1 MGGGRDTQNKV
12 GYITA
17 CLCYAVNLWCFI
29 YTSLTCFCSCQ
40 YPLAANIDHSWVAF
54 EWATDCGLPHLTEML
69 TANLVDGLVLNS
81 LSKDDIRKLLKVTKK
96 IDQLSF
102 LSGVELL
109 RMHEFRR
116 EAIQEHR
123 RSNLNPLYWTNR
135 DVSDW
140 LRDIELEVR

>member
-1 MGGGRDTQNKV
+1 M
-12 GYITA
+12 
-17 CLCYAVNLWCFI
+17 
-29 YTSLTCFCSCQ
+29 
-40 YPLAANIDHSWVAF
+40 AF
-54 EWATDCGLPHLTEML
+54 EWATDCGLPHLTETL
-69 TANLVDGLVLNS
+69 TANLIDGLVLNS

-135 DVSDW
+135 DVCDW
-140 LRDIELEVR
+140 LKDIELEVRKICTTTKNNYDNII